1 MTRYFFNIQRHD
13 VLEEDP
19 DGAEF
24 ETLQHAIQEAV
35 LAARELLAEKV
46 RHGDIVDGDAFKITT
61 ADGVVVHNLPL
72 KSVLRLK

>member
-1 MTRYFFNIQRHD
+1 MTRYFFNIQRLD
-13 VLEEDP
+13 ALEEDP

-46 RHGDIVDGDAFKITT
+46 RHGDIVDGDTFKITT
-61 ADGVVVHNLPL
+61 ADGEVVHNLPL
-72 KSVLRLK
+72 KSVLRLE

>member
-24 ETLQHAIQEAV
+24 ETLQQAIDEAV

-46 RHGDIVDGDAFKITT
+46 RLGDIVDGDSFRITT
-61 ADGVVVHNLPL
+61 ADGRVVHNLPL
-72 KSVLRLK
+72 KSVLRLE